1 MGTVLLV
8 VHLIVAIFLVAV
20 ILLQRSTGGALDGL
34 GGGSGASNF
43 LTARGTGNLLTRT
56 TAILA
61 TLFIITSISLSFYYK
76 GRNTTNQSLI
86 DSIAAAETQQA
97 APAAPA
103 APESNRRAERRSPRI
118 RSCRDGR
125 PVRFYGGRR
134 GGSAP

>member
-8 VHLIVAIFLVAV
+8 IHLLIAIFLVAV
-20 ILLQRSTGGALDGL
+20 ILLQRSDGGALDGL

-103 APESNRRAERRSPRI
+103 APEAPVAEK
-118 RSCRDGR
+118 
-125 PVRFYGGRR
+125 
-134 GGSAP
+134 

>member
-8 VHLIVAIFLVAV
+8 IHLLIAIFLVAV
-20 ILLQRSTGGALDGL
+20 ILLQRSEGGALDGL

-76 GRNTTNQSLI
+76 GRNTGNKSLI
-86 DSIAAAETQQA
+86 DSIAET
-97 APAAPA
+97 
-103 APESNRRAERRSPRI
+103 RRRCSRLFLMFRKLRSPENRC
-118 RSCRDGR
+118 SD
-125 PVRFYGGRR
+125 
-134 GGSAP
+134 